1 MTSNQAPF
9 QPQPVRQ
16 LRRSQTDRKLSG
28 VCGGVAEYLN
38 IDSTVVR
45 IGVVVGT
52 ILSGGW
58 LALAYVVA
66 IVMMPDGHQPPV
78 WNYPGRPATATATP
92 AYTAPAPAAAE
103 PPVAAGRGTIS
114 PRRLSGTRTAPAPSQ

>member
-1 MTSNQAPF
+1 MTSTQSPF
-9 QPQPVRQ
+9 QPQSKVRQ

-28 VCGGVAEYLN
+28 VCGGLADYLN

-58 LALAYVVA
+58 LALAYIVA
-66 IVMMPDGHQPPV
+66 IVVMPDGKQPPV
-78 WNYPGRPATATATP
+78 WNYP
-92 AYTAPAPAAAE
+92 TAPAATTPPAAPTTSVHSE
-103 PPVAAGRGTIS
+103 PPAA
-114 PRRLSGTRTAPAPSQ
+114 

>member
-1 MTSNQAPF
+1 MTSNQSPF
-9 QPQPVRQ
+9 QPQPTRQ

-66 IVMMPDGHQPPV
+66 IVVMPDGKQPPV
-78 WNYPGRPATATATP
+78 WNYPGQPTG
-92 AYTAPAPAAAE
+92 PAPTQAAPTYPGQAAPNTGTEPPAPSTGAE
-103 PPVAAGRGTIS
+103 PPA
-114 PRRLSGTRTAPAPSQ
+114 PTA